1 MIQFLYNLSLVA
13 LAPLALPYWVV
24 RSWAKGHP
32 WRSLPEALG
41 RLRFPVDTTAPSP
54 IWFHAV
60 SVGEVLASLPFLR
73 QLHRELPSV
82 PIYLSTGTP
91 SGRQLAEARLGGIV
105 QGFFRAPVELPWCV
119 ASVFSRLRPRAL
131 IIAETELWPNYF
143 FQAKRFGAA
152 ALVVNGRLSDRSA
165 PRYRALR
172 FLFGPVLQCADLVLA
187 QSPADR
193 DRFIAAGCPTIKAR
207 SAGNFKYD
215 ADSASPEGDPPTDL
229 ERFLECA
236 NPDPLI
242 VAGSTREGEEA
253 MLAPALRAIAAKRN
267 RLLVIDAPRHPH
279 RFDEAERA
287 LATTGLPVLR
297 RSRLDPSH
305 PCSLP
310 AILLLDSLGELA
322 SLYPRAD
329 LVFVGGSLNGWGGH
343 NILEPVLHGR
353 PVVVGPHMQNFRQ
366 ITRDLLQAGGLLQV
380 ANDDELSRAL
390 QDLIANSA
398 RREALGRAG
407 QAWALSQS
415 GASERA
421 SQEAVRLYRRAR
433 PRQAASGVARV
444 TLRPLATC
452 WSAASRVRRWA
463 YERGI
468 LARHRLAAP
477 VISIGNLTVGGTG
490 KTPMVAWLVERLA
503 QAGHT
508 AAVLTRGY
516 GRDNSHRTHLAPAA
530 SGADPRLLGDEPAM
544 LARRFASS
552 APSALLAV
560 GADRYAAG
568 RMAEGHGDIDF
579 LVLDDGLQ
587 HLKLERSLE
596 IVLLDGS
603 QPFGNGYMLPL
614 GSLREPPSSLAKAD
628 IVLVT
633 RTEPEFDYQRLR
645 AEVRNWN
652 PRAPVFHARTV
663 PRRLVDL
670 RSGEACELAALASK
684 RVAAFCGIGNP
695 RAFWKQVRKAAREIV
710 ARRAFRDHHRY
721 TPPELDQLN
730 RLAAAQ
736 GAQAFVTTEK
746 DAMNLPAAERLLLP
760 TFVLEIDLEIDDA
773 EELLARVKALRP
785 DAIPTPGR

>member
-24 RSWAKGHP
+24 RSCAKGHP
-32 WRSLPEALG
+32 WRSLPEAFG
-41 RLRFPVDTTAPSP
+41 RLRVPVDTTAPSP

-82 PIYLSTGTP
+82 PIYISTGTP
-91 SGRQLAEARLGGIV
+91 SGRQLAEARLGDIAAGV
-105 QGFFRAPVELPWCV
+105 FRAPVELPWCV
-119 ASVFSRLRPRAL
+119 ASVFNRLRPRAL
-131 IIAETELWPNYF
+131 IIAETELWPHYF

-172 FLFGPVLQCADLVLA
+172 LLFRPVLQCADLVLA

-193 DRFIAAGCPTIKAR
+193 DRFIAAGCPITNAR
-207 SAGNFKYD
+207 AAGNFKYD
-215 ADSASPEGDPPTDL
+215 ADSAGPKGNPPTDL
-229 ERFLECA
+229 ERFLGRA
-236 NPDPLI
+236 NPETLV

-287 LATTGLPVLR
+287 LATSGLPVLR
-297 RSRLDPSH
+297 RSRLGSSL

-343 NILEPVLHGR
+343 NVLEPVLHGR

-380 ANDDELSRAL
+380 ANADELSHAL

-398 RREALGRAG
+398 RREALGQAG
-407 QAWALSQS
+407 QAWARSQS
-415 GASERA
+415 GASEQA
-421 SQEAVRLYRRAR
+421 AQEAVRLYRRAL
-433 PRQAASGVARV
+433 PRQPASGFAKA

-452 WSAASRVRRWA
+452 WSAGMRLRRWA
-463 YERGI
+463 YDRGI
-468 LARHRLAAP
+468 LPSRRLATP
-477 VISIGNLTVGGTG
+477 VISVGNLTVGGTG

-503 QAGHT
+503 QASHSV
-508 AAVLTRGY
+508 AVLTRGY
-516 GRDNSHRTHLAPAA
+516 GRNNSRRIHLAPADA
-530 SGADPRLLGDEPAM
+530 RADPRLLGDEPAM

-552 APSALLAV
+552 APSTLLAV
-560 GADRYAAG
+560 GADRYATG
-568 RMAEGHGDIDF
+568 RMAEERWEIDF
-579 LVLDDGLQ
+579 VVLDDGLQ
-587 HLKLERSLE
+587 HWQLERSLE

-614 GSLREPPSSLAKAD
+614 GSLREPPSSLARAN

-652 PRAPVFHARTV
+652 PQAPIFHARTV

-670 RSGEACELAALASK
+670 RSGKACELAALADK

-695 RAFWKQVRKAAREIV
+695 RAFWKQVRQAACGIV

-721 TPPELDQLN
+721 TPPDLDQLN

-746 DAMNLPAAERLLLP
+746 DAMNLSATDRLSLP

-773 EELLARVKALRP
+773 EGLLARVLALRP